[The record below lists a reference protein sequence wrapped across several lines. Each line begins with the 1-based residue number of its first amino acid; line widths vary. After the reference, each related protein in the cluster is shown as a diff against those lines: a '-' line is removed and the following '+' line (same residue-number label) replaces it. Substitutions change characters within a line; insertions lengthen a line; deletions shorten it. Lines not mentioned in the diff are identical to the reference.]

1 MALSAKDLFKNIGYG
16 KRNAVSRP
24 PNARIDRAFRKLIE
38 QANASGDCIIPSVA
52 GYYRPETPEEFR
64 EAEIYIRK
72 ERHRIRVISEKIT
85 RMSKNLERRESK
97 LTAEIKA
104 QEEKENSPASSVNW
118 DTILGEDS
126 SFPVQMVMRM

>member
-1 MALSAKDLFKNIGYG
+1 MTAKDLFKNIGYG

-24 PNARIDRAFRKLIE
+24 SNARIDRRFRKLIE
-38 QANASGDCIIPSVA
+38 QANATGDCIIPSAV

-72 ERHRIRVISEKIT
+72 EQHRIRVISEKIT
-85 RMSKNLERRESK
+85 RMSSNLERRESK
-97 LTAEIKA
+97 LTAEIKV
-104 QEEKENSPASSVNW
+104 QEEKENLPESYVSW

-126 SFPVQMVMRM
+126 SFPGQMVMRM

>member
-1 MALSAKDLFKNIGYG
+1 MDAKDLFKNIGYG

-38 QANASGDCIIPSVA
+38 QANAAGDCIIPSEA

-72 ERHRIRVISEKIT
+72 ERHRIRVIGDKIT
-85 RMSKNLERRESK
+85 LMSKNLERRESK

-104 QEEKENSPASSVNW
+104 NAGKETSPESSVSW

-126 SFPVQMVMRM
+126 SFPGQMVMRM

>member
-1 MALSAKDLFKNIGYG
+1 MTAKDLFKNIGYG

-38 QANASGDCIIPSVA
+38 QANATGDCIIPSAA

-72 ERHRIRVISEKIT
+72 ERHRIRVIGDKIT
-85 RMSKNLERRESK
+85 LMSKNLERRESK

-104 QEEKENSPASSVNW
+104 NAGKETSPASSVSW

-126 SFPVQMVMRM
+126 SFPGQMVMRM

>member
-24 PNARIDRAFRKLIE
+24 PNARIDRGFRKLIE
-38 QANASGDCIIPSVA
+38 QANASGDCIIPSAA

-72 ERHRIRVISEKIT
+72 ERHRIRVIGDKIT
-85 RMSKNLERRESK
+85 LMSKNLERRESK

-104 QEEKENSPASSVNW
+104 QEEKENSPTSSVSW

-126 SFPVQMVMRM
+126 SFPGQMVMRM